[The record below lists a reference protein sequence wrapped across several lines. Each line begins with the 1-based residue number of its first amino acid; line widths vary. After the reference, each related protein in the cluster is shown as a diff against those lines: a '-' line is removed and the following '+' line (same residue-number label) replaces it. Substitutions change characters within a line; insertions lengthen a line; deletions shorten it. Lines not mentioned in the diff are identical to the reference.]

1 MVEKKYELLTTPEA
15 LPEGIDPEEYI
26 IATYYTIQP
35 SWLDGYTL
43 AQAAALE
50 QSTGTWTPV
59 PKETPEVRKLH
70 AARVIGVYEIP
81 PHQWQLPKT
90 EERHW
95 IIQIA
100 YPIRNLGEPNLPLLF
115 STVVGN
121 LAAAGKIK
129 LLDLNFPK
137 KWVQGFK
144 GPKFGIQGVRQVL
157 GIKDRP
163 ILNNMIKP
171 CVYSPCEIGADLAYE
186 VAAGGVDLIKD
197 DELLA
202 DMELNRVE
210 DRVVK
215 FMEAIDKANEEKGE
229 KTLYTVNITDRPKKT
244 LELAERAIE
253 LGANALMVNI
263 ITTGYETFRDLAED
277 PSIKVPILAHTDFAA
292 TMYPSPHYG
301 IDARLVLGK
310 FCRLAGADIEVY
322 PAPYGKAPFMKET
335 YLQIW
340 RELTFPFYHLRPTMP
355 MPAGGIIVQLVP
367 QIMADIGRDFVVGVG
382 GAMHAHPDGPRA
394 GAISFRQAIDAAM
407 KGIPLEK
414 YAEDHK
420 ELGRAL
426 GTWKTSKLV

>member
-1 MVEKKYELLTTPEA
+1 MNKTLKVPQPRINLKQKEEKKLGEKDYELLTTMEA
-15 LPEGIDPEEYI
+15 LPEGVDPEENI
-26 IATYYTIQP
+26 IATYYSIQP

-43 AQAAALE
+43 AIALALE

-70 AARVIGVYEIP
+70 AARVTAVFEIP

-95 IIQIA
+95 IIKIA
-100 YPIRNLGEPNLPLLF
+100 YPIRNLGDPNLPVLL

-121 LAAAGKIK
+121 LSAAGKIK
-129 LLDLNFPK
+129 LLDLQFPK

-144 GPKFGIQGVRQVL
+144 GPKYGIQGVRKIL
-157 GIKDRP
+157 GVKDRP

-186 VAAGGVDLIKD
+186 AAAGGVDFIKD

-210 DRVVK
+210 DRVTK
-215 FMEAIDKANEEKGE
+215 FMEAIDKADQEKGE

-244 LELAERAIE
+244 LELAEKAID

-277 PSIKVPILAHTDFAA
+277 PSIKVPILAHSDYAA
-292 TMYPSPHYG
+292 VHYASPHYG
-301 IDARLVLGK
+301 VDARLILGK
-310 FCRLAGADIEVY
+310 FCRLAGADMEVY
-322 PAPYGKAPFMKET
+322 
-335 YLQIW
+335 L
-340 RELTFPFYHLRPTMP
+340 
-355 MPAGGIIVQLVP
+355 AG
-367 QIMADIGRDFVVGVG
+367 
-382 GAMHAHPDGPRA
+382 HPCQ
-394 GAISFRQAIDAAM
+394 S
-407 KGIPLEK
+407 
-414 YAEDHK
+414 
-420 ELGRAL
+420 
-426 GTWKTSKLV
+426 